1 MYTAA
6 AIGLLFVAGGIA
18 IVATTAQDDPNRQ
31 NMITFG
37 SFAITIGILMLG
49 WFGLKMYGARSASAP
64 TMNPLAASAP
74 PAPPTNV
81 ALPPSNAKYVIQPNS
96 SVNLGHRV

>member
-1 MYTAA
+1 
-6 AIGLLFVAGGIA
+6 
-18 IVATTAQDDPNRQ
+18 
-31 NMITFG
+31 
-37 SFAITIGILMLG
+37 
-49 WFGLKMYGARSASAP
+49 
-64 TMNPLAASAP
+64 MNPLAASAP